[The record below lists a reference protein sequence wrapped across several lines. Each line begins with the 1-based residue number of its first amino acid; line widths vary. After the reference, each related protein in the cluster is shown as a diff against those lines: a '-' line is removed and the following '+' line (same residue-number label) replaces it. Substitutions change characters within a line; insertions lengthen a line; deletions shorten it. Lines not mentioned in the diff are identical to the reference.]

1 MIAAFQM
8 LKNKLT
14 TAPVMI
20 APDWSKDFELMCDA
34 SDYAVWAVMGQR
46 HDKVFHV
53 IYYVSKVL
61 NDAQLNYATTEKEM
75 LAIVFALEKFRSYL
89 IGSRVTIFTDH
100 AAIKHL
106 LSKIDSKSRL
116 IRWVLLI

>member
-1 MIAAFQM
+1 MIAAFQT

-20 APDWSKDFELMCDA
+20 APDWSKDFKLMCDA
-34 SDYAVWAVMGQR
+34 IDYAMGAVMGQR

-61 NDAQLNYATTEKEM
+61 TKAHLNYATTEKEM
-75 LAIVFALEKFRSYL
+75 LAIVFSLEKFRSYL

-106 LSKIDSKSRL
+106 LSKTDSKSRL